1 MTEKE
6 TLAERLQDA
15 ARQTRPEFSEALHR
29 RVWEAVNRR
38 QAAESPRP
46 ARARPARPARWTLA
60 AAGVAGL
67 LITAA
72 AAWHGLPLLR
82 RDVAFVKI
90 TARQD
95 AAASAHQRPQRR
107 GIGLFLVTDS
117 APAGAAE
124 IDRLANVM
132 LLSQGW
138 AGLHHDARLAM
149 NALAENLPLAK
160 GRLPAALESAATN

>member
-15 ARQTRPEFSEALHR
+15 ARQTRPEFLEGCTGAFGKRSIGGRLP
-29 RVWEAVNRR
+29 NRR
-38 QAAESPRP
+38 GLRGTTRAARS
-46 ARARPARPARWTLA
+46 WTLA

-90 TARQD
+90 TAAGRGGSRITP
-95 AAASAHQRPQRR
+95 ACR